1 MEPRCLARAIAR
13 AVGEPGKIQH
23 ETLELLRQ
31 RVFWDRLW
39 LCRLQRRGPAGHDAV
54 HKLLL
59 DRDPIAGRAL
69 ASQPTL
75 SRFENT
81 GAMTPETAS
90 CAIPCAKGG
99 H

>member
-1 MEPRCLARAIAR
+1 MPCEGDRASRRRAGEDPARDARAAPPAR
-13 AVGEPGKIQH
+13 I
-23 ETLELLRQ
+23 
-31 RVFWDRLW
+31 WDRLW